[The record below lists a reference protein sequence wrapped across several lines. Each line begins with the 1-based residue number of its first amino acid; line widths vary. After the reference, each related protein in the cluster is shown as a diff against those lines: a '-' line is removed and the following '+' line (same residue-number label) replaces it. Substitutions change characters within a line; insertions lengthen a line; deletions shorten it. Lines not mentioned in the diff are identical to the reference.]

1 MMGRMNLLIDFRER
15 IEVKP
20 GHGNYLILPLPIFN
34 TQRINLA
41 INFAKHTYNINV
53 STSVLHINSDY
64 DIDESHRQ
72 YTDNVAVF
80 PLYFKLFDYTVDT
93 VCVYN
98 DIEIAV
104 HVNENQTEKLIKFLK
119 DFKTIDFYITYRIKD
134 IMKKD
139 DYTIFLQRFMREKE
153 VTNLHIINPYR

>member
-1 MMGRMNLLIDFRER
+1 MIDFREK

-20 GHGNYLILPLPIFN
+20 GHANYLILPLPLFH
-34 TQRINLA
+34 RA
-41 INFAKHTYNINV
+41 EVDFAREFLKQVYAV
-53 STSVLHINSDY
+53 DVATSVLHIISDY
-64 DIDESHRQ
+64 DIDEFHRQ
-72 YTDNVAVF
+72 YIDDVAVF
-80 PLYFKLFDYTVDT
+80 PLYFKLFDYTVNT
-93 VCVYN
+93 VSVYN

-104 HVNENQTEKLIKFLK
+104 HVNENQIEKLIKFLK

-139 DYTIFLQRFMREKE
+139 DYTIFLQRFMRERE